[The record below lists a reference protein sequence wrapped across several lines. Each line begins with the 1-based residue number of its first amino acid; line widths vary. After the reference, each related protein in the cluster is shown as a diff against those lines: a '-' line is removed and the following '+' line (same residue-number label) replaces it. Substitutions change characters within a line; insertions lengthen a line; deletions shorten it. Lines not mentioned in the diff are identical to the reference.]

1 MFRSTLRKCP
11 NRKARIN
18 FCGPWHGLL
27 QNLSYGQ
34 RPTRI
39 FDELQDIKTE
49 IFDITEDEAD
59 DSNND
64 DDDEDNAKTNIAVAE
79 EGGKAKKNRQGK
91 TQKLHHLPT
100 TKVKKV
106 QSKKRRR
113 RKVEKMTMQQK
124 IKRRM
129 VPVTMLPYRWTSIV
143 QDLLTNFI
151 MICKNKKKE
160 RKKKNGLKMTS
171 SMTVMTQLRRSSL
184 FTGKIINILFW
195 PRSYAPTFLSII
207 LE

>member
-79 EGGKAKKNRQGK
+79 EGGKAKKNWQGK
-91 TQKLHHLPT
+91 RQKLHHHLPT

-113 RKVEKMTMQQK
+113 RKVWKMEKMTTRQK
-124 IKRRM
+124 I
-129 VPVTMLPYRWTSIV
+129 
-143 QDLLTNFI
+143 
-151 MICKNKKKE
+151 
-160 RKKKNGLKMTS
+160 KKKNGNVSDAAVPMDVDS
-171 SMTVMTQLRRSSL
+171 
-184 FTGKIINILFW
+184 TGSPDTLYNDL
-195 PRSYAPTFLSII
+195 
-207 LE
+207 